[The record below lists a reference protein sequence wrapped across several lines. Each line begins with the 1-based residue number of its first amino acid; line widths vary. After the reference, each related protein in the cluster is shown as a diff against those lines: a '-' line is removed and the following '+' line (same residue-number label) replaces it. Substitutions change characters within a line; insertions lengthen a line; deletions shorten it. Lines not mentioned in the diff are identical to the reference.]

1 MADRMS
7 MARQHMARQ
16 HMARQHMWPLS
27 QEWGVTAPGHGE
39 GGNAAEAV
47 I

>member
-1 MADRMS
+1 
-7 MARQHMARQ
+7 MARQLMAWQ
-16 HMARQHMWPLS
+16 LVWPLS